1 MIFFS
6 DMDGT
11 FLTST
16 KQMSDE
22 SRRALDALADA
33 GIEFVPCTGR
43 PLSGVPAEVLAH
55 PSVHYAVAAN
65 GAVVARLDE
74 SEPWNTARAAA
85 IRRAPLSRD
94 TARRIW
100 RIAQRFDVTFDI
112 FADGACL
119 SHRDVY
125 ARLDEFVHDPH
136 ILSAMRAT
144 RTPVDTLPLELIDS
158 VDVLERVAMYWKDPA
173 DRDAILAEL
182 ARVPNIEVTR
192 SYPMNI
198 EVMERGTSKGS
209 ALEWLCRE
217 LGVPVADA
225 VAFGDNMNDISMLQ
239 AAGTG
244 VAMANAEAAV
254 RAAADAVAAGND
266 EDGVAAFIF
275 RTLKD

>member
-16 KQMSDE
+16 KRVSDE

-55 PSVHYAVAAN
+55 PSVHHAVAAN
-65 GAVVARLDE
+65 GAVIARLDE
-74 SEPWNTARAAA
+74 AEPWNTARAAV
-85 IRRAPLSRD
+85 IHRAPLSRD

-100 RIAQRFDVTFDI
+100 RIARRFDVTFDI

-125 ARLDEFVHDPH
+125 ARLDEFVNDPH

-198 EVMERGTSKGS
+198 KVMQRGTSKGS

-254 RAAADAVAAGND
+254 RAAADAVAASND
-266 EDGVAAFIF
+266 EDGVAASIF
-275 RTLKD
+275 QMLKA

>member
-6 DMDGT
+6 DMD
-11 FLTST
+11 
-16 KQMSDE
+16 
-22 SRRALDALADA
+22 
-33 GIEFVPCTGR
+33 
-43 PLSGVPAEVLAH
+43 
-55 PSVHYAVAAN
+55 YAVAAN

-100 RIAQRFDVTFDI
+100 RIARRFDVTFDI

>member
-100 RIAQRFDVTFDI
+100 RIARRFDVTFDI
-112 FADGACL
+112 FADGTCL

-158 VDVLERVAMYWKDPA
+158 VDVLERVAMYWKDPD

-198 EVMERGTSKGS
+198 EVMEHGTSKGS

>member
-16 KQMSDE
+16 KQMSGE

-65 GAVVARLDE
+65 GAVIARLDE

-85 IRRAPLSRD
+85 IHRAPLSRD

-100 RIAQRFDVTFDI
+100 RIARRFDVTFDI
-112 FADGACL
+112 FADGACF

-136 ILSAMRAT
+136 ILNAMRAT

-173 DRDAILAEL
+173 DRDAILAEF

-225 VAFGDNMNDISMLQ
+225 VSFGDNMNDISMLQ

-254 RAAADAVAAGND
+254 RAAADAVAASND

>member
-1 MIFFS
+1 MRRS
-6 DMDGT
+6 PGT
-11 FLTST
+11 
-16 KQMSDE
+16 
-22 SRRALDALADA
+22 RRA
-33 GIEFVPCTGR
+33 P
-43 PLSGVPAEVLAH
+43 P
-55 PSVHYAVAAN
+55 
-65 GAVVARLDE
+65 
-74 SEPWNTARAAA
+74 
-85 IRRAPLSRD
+85 PLSRD

-100 RIAQRFDVTFDI
+100 RIARRFDVTFDI

-125 ARLDEFVHDPH
+125 TRLDEFVHDPH

-144 RTPVDTLPLELIDS
+144 RTPVDALPLELIDS

-198 EVMERGTSKGS
+198 EVMQRGTSKGS

-275 RTLKD
+275 QMLKD